1 MNKLMLIFFLA
12 IVLISCKEKENSTSK
27 KTLNPIEYSMDNNA
41 NLVLENSE
49 INSSSIG
56 VYNDGKTYGKYYGE
70 IDKGKGNIPNEKSLF
85 KITSVTK
92 TFTKSYW
99 DDF

>member
-1 MNKLMLIFFLA
+1 MLIFFLA

-70 IDKGKGNIPNEKSLF
+70 IDKGKGNKPNENSLF
-85 KITSVTK
+85 EITSVTK